1 MKYAIEGNIN
11 FFDELYKSLDANESN
26 AKTEIDDNLC
36 LITHQLLTENFVK
49 LNCGHKFNYE
59 PLFHDILNH
68 KQKYNN
74 MESSQ
79 TALTNNEIRC
89 PYCRTKQKGVLPYCE
104 VLPFPKINGV
114 NYHNPNEVSHNNN
127 KYPKCEF
134 LTEIIH
140 FNAETDELATAK
152 KIVKCHKYG
161 FVIGGENYG
170 DTKCYCHYHKMTVIK
185 NYKKAIVLKVKE
197 EKVKETIALK
207 QKVKEEKQKAKEELQ
222 KAKEELQKAKEE
234 KAKSSKPTARAKR
247 TPPNKSSIENITN
260 SIDSENVILGNMVID
275 LTKEIELNA
284 NLCNKIL
291 QSGINK
297 GKQCSEKKFNDC
309 LCRRH
314 FNVVDKK
321 EKDKHVSH

>member
-11 FFDELYKSLDANESN
+11 FFDELYKSLDATESN

-36 LITHQLLTENFVK
+36 LITNQLLTEHFVK

-68 KQKYNN
+68 KQKYNQ

-104 VLPFPKINGV
+104 ELPFPKVNGV
-114 NYHNPNEVSHNNN
+114 NHYNPNELHITSHNNK
-127 KYPKCEF
+127 KYPKCEYLIEAINF
-134 LTEIIH
+134 NTET
-140 FNAETDELATAK
+140 NELSTTPT
-152 KIVKCHKYG
+152 VCHQYG
-161 FVIGGENYG
+161 SPILGDNYG
-170 DTKCYCHYHKMTVIK
+170 DTKCYCYYHKTKVIK
-185 NYKKAIVLKVKE
+185 KCKKDVLLKAKE
-197 EKVKETIALK
+197 AKLQETIALK
-207 QKVKEEKQKAKEELQ
+207 QKIKEEKEKAKEEKQKAKEELQ
-222 KAKEELQKAKEE
+222 KAKADKPKPKAKR
-234 KAKSSKPTARAKR
+234 KPS
-247 TPPNKSSIENITN
+247 NKSSIESITN
-260 SIDSENVILGNMVID
+260 SIDSENVIIGNIVVD

-297 GKQCSEKKFNDC
+297 GKQCSEKKFNNC

-314 FNVVDKK
+314 FNIMDKK
-321 EKDKHVSH
+321 EKEKEKEKEK